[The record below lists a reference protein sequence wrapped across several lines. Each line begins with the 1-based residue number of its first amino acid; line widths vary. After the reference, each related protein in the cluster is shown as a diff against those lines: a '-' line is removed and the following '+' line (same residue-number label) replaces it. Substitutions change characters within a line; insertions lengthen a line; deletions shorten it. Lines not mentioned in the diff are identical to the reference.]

1 MATLMIGYDLNK
13 QGKDYASLIE
23 AIKELGTWWHYLDS
37 TWLVRCSKTSSEVR
51 DTLAVHIDS
60 NDELLVID
68 VTSRARS
75 WKGFNE
81 RASKWL
87 HETYE

>member
-23 AIKELGTWWHYLDS
+23 AIKGLGAWWHYLDS
-37 TWLVRCSKTSSEVR
+37 TWLVICDKTPVEVR
-51 DTLAVHIDS
+51 DTLATHIDS
-60 NDELLVID
+60 NDEILVID
-68 VTSRARS
+68 VTGRARA
-75 WKGFNE
+75 WRGFNE
-81 RASKWL
+81 LGSKWL